1 MKLTSAAQEFLA
13 YLQYEKGCSINTIT
27 NYESDLRL
35 FGQWLRENDFALKVD
50 SVSPTCVRQYVA
62 SLSKDGY
69 APATIGRRI
78 ACLKSLFSYLQMTEQ
93 VTSNPLARVA
103 KPKEPKRLPKS
114 LTPKQC
120 RSLIEATQETPHPL
134 LAVRDR
140 TIIGTFL
147 YAGLRRSELQALELR
162 DVNLLTMTIHVR
174 NGKGARDRMIPISE
188 RLHDLLAEWLEVRPE
203 GSASVFTTQDGS
215 ELSVRGLWAMFK
227 RVADG
232 AEVEDVTLHM
242 LRHTFATSLLRNGVD
257 LVSIQRLLGRSSL
270 DTTAVYLNVQM
281 EGLREA
287 VNVAP
292 FD

>member
-1 MKLTSAAQEFLA
+1 MKLTSAAQEFLD

-35 FGQWLRENDFALKVD
+35 FRQWLGENEFALTVD

-69 APATIGRRI
+69 APATIGRRV
-78 ACLKSLFSYLQMTEQ
+78 ACLKSLFSYLQMTEK
-93 VTSNPLARVA
+93 VTSNPLARIA
-103 KPKEPKRLPKS
+103 RPKEPNRLPKS
-114 LTPKQC
+114 LTPEQC
-120 RSLIEATQETPHPL
+120 RLLIEATQETPHPL
-134 LAVRDR
+134 LAARDR

-162 DVNLLTMTIHVR
+162 DVNLQSMTLHVR
-174 NGKGARDRMIPISE
+174 DGKGARDRMIPISDNL
-188 RLHDLLAEWLEVRPE
+188 RGLLEEWLDIRPE
-203 GSASVFTTQDGS
+203 GSVSVFTTQDGS

-227 RVADG
+227 RVADR

-242 LRHTFATSLLRNGVD
+242 LRHTFATSLLRSGVD
-257 LVSIQRLLGRSSL
+257 LVSIQRLLGHSSL

-287 VNVAP
+287 VNSA
-292 FD
+292 DY